1 MSKKL
6 KIGKTEVVIYP
17 EGGHC
22 YTSLKTKNGHKNQVY
37 DSSNFPEILTAVF
50 IGRKKGKD
58 GKWYEKYTL
67 KSIPEELKEFYLRG
81 KLGFVNLIEEL
92 DAISQ
97 ILQGRAADVRKILYS
112 RSINIEDVNEIL
124 GVVVDYKNKRI
135 YQKNNPTKNINELA
149 NFGKRRRIHPFEAEV
164 CSAINSELIKE
175 NQLEST
181 AYYYSIKDLKVSEK
195 RKEIVLLNIGYYLA
209 SRSVIV
215 FSSRAFFCEGSVRD
229 GYAVMGRYLFGS
241 DGSERYGHLAVR
253 PVFYLE
259 SNIQDEIVEEQ
270 QEEKELKVDKNEAK
284 NKVEI
289 KKENTLKE
297 PQENKDLEILNKIK
311 EQQKKLEDVK
321 KDIVEQQ
328 EKLANAQKNIEEKQE
343 KITVLEKNIAK
354 QQEELKKEKEELQK
368 IVNEVLELI

>member
-97 ILQGRAADVRKILYS
+97 ILQGRAEDGRKILYS

-124 GVVVDYKNKRI
+124 GVVVDFKNKI
-135 YQKNNPTKNINELA
+135 VYQKDNPSKDINREA
-149 NFGKRRRIHPFEAEV
+149 TFGTRRKITLYEAEI
-164 CSAINSELIKE
+164 CSSIDAEF
-175 NQLEST
+175 LEGNKLKST
-181 AYYYSIKDLKVSEK
+181 AYRYRIDNLEISEK
-195 RKEIVLLNIGYYLA
+195 QKEIVQLNVAYHLA
-209 SRSVIV
+209 SRSVRLD
-215 FSSRAFFCEGSVRD
+215 SRFEGFCKSFVGIGLITMYD
-229 GYAVMGRYLFGS
+229 HLFVLNGHE
-241 DGSERYGHLAVR
+241 DGSEFAVR

-259 SNIQDEIVEEQ
+259 CDIQEKANSLEIKTLIEKKKEKIAKMKENLE
-270 QEEKELKVDKNEAK
+270 QEENE
-284 NKVEI
+284 
-289 KKENTLKE
+289 
-297 PQENKDLEILNKIK
+297 LEILENYYRTS
-311 EQQKKLEDVK
+311 
-321 KDIVEQQ
+321 
-328 EKLANAQKNIEEKQE
+328 
-343 KITVLEKNIAK
+343 ITDK
-354 QQEELKKEKEELQK
+354 
-368 IVNEVLELI
+368 

>member
-6 KIGKTEVVIYP
+6 EIGDEIVIYP
-17 EGGHC
+17 AKGLL
-22 YTSLKTKNGHKNQVY
+22 YTSLETKNGYKDQVY
-37 DSSNFPEILTAVF
+37 DSSNFPEVLTAVF
-50 IGRKKGKD
+50 IGKKKGKN

-67 KSIPEELKEFYLRG
+67 KTIPEELSNFRLEG
-81 KLGFVNLIEEL
+81 KLAFKNLIEEL

-97 ILQGRAADVRKILYS
+97 ILQGRAEDGREILYS

-135 YQKNNPTKNINELA
+135 YQKNEPSRDINKSD
-149 NFGKRRRIHPFEAEV
+149 NFGKRRKILLSEAKV
-164 CSAINSELIKE
+164 CSDINSEFIKE

-195 RKEIVLLNIGYYLA
+195 RKEIVLLNVGYCLA
-209 SRSVIV
+209 SRSVRV
-215 FSSRAFFCEGSVRD
+215 YSSYAYFCG
-229 GYAVMGRYLFGS
+229 GYVNYGKADVDKYLFAFGG
-241 DGSERYGHLAVR
+241 DNGCIVLAVR

-259 SNIQDEIVEEQ
+259 SNIQDEIIEEP
-270 QEEKELKVDKNEAK
+270 QEEKELKVDKSEAK

-328 EKLANAQKNIEEKQE
+328 EKLANAQKHIVEKQE
-343 KITVLEKNIAK
+343 KITLLEKNIER